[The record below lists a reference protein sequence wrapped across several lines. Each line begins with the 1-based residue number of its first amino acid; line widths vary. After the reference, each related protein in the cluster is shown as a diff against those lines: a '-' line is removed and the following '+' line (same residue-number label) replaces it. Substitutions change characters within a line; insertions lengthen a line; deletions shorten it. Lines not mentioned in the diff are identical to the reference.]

1 MSTSKAQ
8 KEKMM
13 TEFRSF
19 TNAIPA
25 DASRICKKAGY
36 RLEVAFELFYN
47 DSMAQSNAERSVHS
61 RTKAIT
67 ESYEKILNL
76 QFNEYQDPDEP
87 GKMDMNGLMKY
98 LEGLKLTPE
107 DPKVLC
113 LCEFLHSPRL
123 GVLERKDFLKSWGL
137 ILVQTKN
144 TPSSSSSSSS
154 ASIQSVEEIIKFQI
168 NHLNNLDLKLRSEFS
183 YFEQVYRYTFEFGRD
198 EGQKSLALSTAIPL
212 WELVLP
218 IAPGLD
224 HKVFKTE
231 YLEWWFDLLRSRN
244 KSISRDTWNLFL
256 DFVIQLEDR
265 FENYDEMAA
274 WPSLIDDYVTI
285 AREKLE
291 NQGMDVC

>member
-1 MSTSKAQ
+1 STSKAQ

-113 LCEFLHSPRL
+113 LF
-123 GVLERKDFLKSWGL
+123 
-137 ILVQTKN
+137 
-144 TPSSSSSSSS
+144 
-154 ASIQSVEEIIKFQI
+154 
-168 NHLNNLDLKLRSEFS
+168 
-183 YFEQVYRYTFEFGRD
+183 YRYTFEFGRD

-291 NQGMDVC
+291 NQGMDCLFLKGNN